1 MKRITDKGTN
11 RSVPLPV
18 VLLCRGRIQCEKMD
32 VPKSNDFIQFKLDA
46 YKEIIKKFL
55 LDGK

>member
-1 MKRITDKGTN
+1 
-11 RSVPLPV
+11 
-18 VLLCRGRIQCEKMD
+18 MD

>member
-1 MKRITDKGTN
+1 M
-11 RSVPLPV
+11 VPLSV

-32 VPKSNDFIQFKLDA
+32 VPKSNDFIQFNLDA